1 MKSLKLERV
10 LMPIGVFLKSMPE
23 RLERLESIF

>member
-1 MKSLKLERV
+1 MKFLKLKLV

-23 RLERLESIF
+23 RLEKLESIF